1 MKKNKI
7 LFIYYQNIKAGGV
20 AKVTTTLMN
29 ELVDKGYD
37 IDILFLMKE
46 HRDFYAVDPRITK
59 YYVDSFA
66 FWTWTICE
74 FNNKHL
80 KFIPKIQ
87 NINTYIYHYGIAIL
101 MNRWLRKSHS
111 QYDTIISCWYKLS
124 CILTFNKKVRYKT
137 ISWEH
142 ISHLVGGKLWNKLK
156 TRYNHLREIICLN
169 TDDYTY
175 FKKINPK
182 TKIIG
187 NMMDPEFEKLDFR
200 PSIEKENIIS
210 LVARLDPE
218 KNILEFLEIIK
229 QTKLPT
235 DWKVNIIGHGS
246 QLNLLK
252 NYAETNNLHQV
263 NFLGQVD
270 AEAVRSQMLKSKILC
285 LTSTR
290 EGFGVVLVE
299 GLFSSNVLIGY
310 DCPSGP
316 SDIIN
321 EQNGYLIP
329 LHDKELFREK
339 LEYLTNDKAAL
350 AQKIESS
357 FEDSKKWKREKIME
371 KWRGTL

>member
-1 MKKNKI
+1 MKNKKI

-29 ELVDKGYD
+29 ELVDKGFD

-46 HRDFYAVDPRITK
+46 HQDFYAVDPRIK
-59 YYVDSFA
+59 KHYVNSFS
-66 FWTWTICE
+66 FWTWRLCE
-74 FNNKHL
+74 FNNKYL

-87 NINTYIYHYGIAIL
+87 NINTYIYHYGIAVL
-101 MNRWLRKSHS
+101 MNRWLNKNHS

-124 CILTFNKKVRYKT
+124 CILTFNKKVRRKT

-142 ISHLVGGKLWNKLK
+142 ISHLVGGKLWNNLK
-156 TRYNHLREIICLN
+156 SRYNHLREVICLN
-169 TDDYTY
+169 KNDYNY
-175 FKKINPK
+175 FIKINPK
-182 TKIIG
+182 TKVIG
-187 NMMDPEFEKLDFR
+187 NMMDPEFEKLDFK
-200 PSIEKENIIS
+200 PSVEKENSIS

-229 QTKLPT
+229 KTKLPA
-235 DWKVNIIGHGS
+235 DWKVNIIGQGS
-246 QLNLLK
+246 QLDLLK
-252 NYAETNNLHQV
+252 NYAETNGLHQV

-270 AEAVRSQMLKSKILC
+270 SEAVRNYMLKSKILC

-329 LHDKELFREK
+329 LHNKELFREK
-339 LEYLTNDKAAL
+339 LEYLMNNEAVLSK
-350 AQKIESS
+350 KIESS

-371 KWRGTL
+371 SWLQVL

>member
-1 MKKNKI
+1 MKNKKI

-29 ELVDKGYD
+29 ELIEKGFD
-37 IDILFLMKE
+37 IEILFLMKP
-46 HRDFYAVDPRITK
+46 HQDFYAIDPRIK
-59 YYVDSFA
+59 KHYVDSFS
-66 FWTWTICE
+66 FWTWRLCE
-74 FNNKHL
+74 LNNKYL

-101 MNRWLRKSHS
+101 MNRWLRKNQS

-124 CILTFNKKVRYKT
+124 CILTFNKKVRHKT

-142 ISHLVGGKLWNKLK
+142 ISHLVGGKLWNNLK
-156 TRYNHLREIICLN
+156 IRYNHLREIVCLN
-169 TDDYTY
+169 TDDYNY
-175 FKKINPK
+175 FNKINQK
-182 TKIIG
+182 TTVIG
-187 NMMDPEFEKLDFR
+187 NMMDPEFEKLHFK
-200 PSIEKENIIS
+200 SSGEKENTIS

-229 QTKLPT
+229 ESKIPP
-235 DWKVNIIGHGS
+235 DWKVNIIGQGS
-246 QLNLLK
+246 QFDLLK
-252 NYAETNNLHQV
+252 NYAETNGLQQV

-270 AEAVRSQMLKSKILC
+270 SAAVRNYMLKSKILC

-321 EQNGYLIP
+321 EENGYLIP
-329 LHDKELFREK
+329 LHNKALFREK
-339 LEYLTNDKAAL
+339 LEYLTNNKEIL
-350 AQKIESS
+350 AQKIETS

-371 KWRGTL
+371 NWMETL

>member
-46 HRDFYAVDPRITK
+46 HRDFYAVDPRIKK

-101 MNRWLRKSHS
+101 LNRWLRKSHS

-124 CILTFNKKVRYKT
+124 CILTFNKKVRHKT

-142 ISHLVGGKLWNKLK
+142 ISHLVGGKLWNNLK
-156 TRYNHLREIICLN
+156 TRYKNLREIICLN

-229 QTKLPT
+229 QSKLPT

-329 LHDKELFREK
+329 LHNKELFREK

-371 KWRGTL
+371 KWQGTL